1 MRVLHAI
8 RPEEE
13 LVSRGQY
20 RYLVDG
26 EPTGDVES
34 WQVSRLPNG
43 EEIVRAD
50 LDGRKAS
57 GASLI
62 THFVRNKDGEPNWLR
77 LRFHV
82 DGVNAA
88 AQYTFEET
96 SVRVARTADNTGQHV
111 ETVDLPAGYVLDYHT
126 MISQEYVWRGC
137 KKAVTEPHMVPLF
150 SPDLWAE
157 GEKMLRGRALRF
169 EVQALAPETCSVPAG
184 EFDDAQHFRIRFEDG
199 VAAEAWYDEHGTPL
213 RWFFPARSYDFVL
226 EEYTRRD

>member
-8 RPEEE
+8 RSEEN

-26 EPTGDVES
+26 ESTGDVES
-34 WQVSRLPNG
+34 WQVSRLPSG

-50 LDGRKAS
+50 LDGRRAS

-62 THFVRNKDGEPNWLR
+62 THFVRHKDGSPDWLR
-77 LRFHV
+77 MRFHV

-88 AQYTFEET
+88 AQYTFDEA
-96 SVRVARTADNTGQHV
+96 SVRIARTADNIGQQIDI
-111 ETVDLPAGYVLDYHT
+111 VDLPAGYVVDYHT
-126 MISQEYVWRGC
+126 MISQDYVWRGC
-137 KKAVTEPHMVPLF
+137 KEGISEPRMVPLF

-169 EVQALAPETCSVPAG
+169 EGHALPPETCSVPAG
-184 EFDDAQHFRIRFEDG
+184 EFANAQHFSIRFEDG
-199 VAAEAWYDEHGTPL
+199 VVAKAWYDEHGTPL
-213 RWFFPARSYDFVL
+213 RWFFPARSYNFVL
-226 EEYTRRD
+226 EQYTRRD